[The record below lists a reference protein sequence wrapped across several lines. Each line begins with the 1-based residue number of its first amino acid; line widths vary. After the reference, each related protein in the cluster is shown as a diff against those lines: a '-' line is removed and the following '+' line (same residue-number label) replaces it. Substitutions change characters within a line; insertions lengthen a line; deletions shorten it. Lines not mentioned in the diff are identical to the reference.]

1 MDRQG
6 PLDEPV
12 VAGGQV
18 IELERWQARVVSP
31 APVGDPAV
39 GVAEQVHQVFGPA
52 VGAGQGVE
60 LADPGCLAQDVRIT

>member
-12 VAGGQV
+12 VADGQV

-39 GVAEQVHQVFGPA
+39 GVAEQVTRSSVQPSVQACVA
-52 VGAGQGVE
+52 VVK
-60 LADPGCLAQDVRIT
+60 LS